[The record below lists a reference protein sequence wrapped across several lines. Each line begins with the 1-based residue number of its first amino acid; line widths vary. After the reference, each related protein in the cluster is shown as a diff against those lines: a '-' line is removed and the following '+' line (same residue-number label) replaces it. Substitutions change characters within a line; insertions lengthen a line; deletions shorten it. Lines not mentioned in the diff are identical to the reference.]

1 MDHAI
6 TVGDLVW
13 IGAGALVVLAIVLG
27 LIWFLA
33 AYAKGMS
40 R

>member
-6 TVGDLVW
+6 TVGNLVW
-13 IGAGALVVLAIVLG
+13 IGAGGLALLVVFLG